1 MRRIAS
7 QIRSRLDIPRRVA
20 AATAIGILALPS
32 LILLSIARAEDFD
45 SSRLSG
51 NVTDTSGNPVAGA
64 AVWVNNVWSDR
75 TDEDPELAPGS
86 QLKTTTDKDGNYE
99 LRLRYSKTKK
109 TLSVAEVDVELRG
122 YVCAGRRE
130 KIPLHA
136 GNSTKLDFRLEKGEI
151 LAGTMRLPL
160 MPWDRGAPAEAIAER
175 SKRVFE
181 VVGNKLAG
189 LPLNVRCHQTDASGN
204 FEVFVPPGE
213 YTLRVLFYDGE
224 PLEWTGIKS
233 GQKNLV
239 LEVPAFEWSEA
250 NVGKVFDD
258 LWNVMD
264 RNYSHFILKKDVDW
278 SALRDKYRPTA
289 IKAKNSAEFVAV
301 LKEMLSHLGDL
312 HVWIETPAGI
322 VPTFNSGYTYNGNLD
337 VTLSHLD
344 DRVECGKF
352 AIVGRT
358 KGDGFGYFL
367 MLRQSA
373 ANEADVKTAVEAIQ
387 KLRSAP
393 AFVVDLRRANG
404 GNENLAL
411 LIASQFCAKKT
422 VYAKSKYRDGPEH
435 DHFGQAFERVLPRS
449 PDAYTR
455 PVVCL
460 IGPGAVSSGEGFV
473 KMMKCLPHVSTVG
486 MPTRGASGNPKPW
499 PLSRTRLTVY
509 YSSWVDM
516 LPNGEVYEGV
526 GIAPDTRVD
535 LPKDAYLTAD
545 PTLEKG
551 FDILRA
557 KLAGGNLQK
566 NSASHP

>member
-7 QIRSRLDIPRRVA
+7 QTGSRLVIPRRVVA
-20 AATAIGILALPS
+20 GTAVGLLTLPS

-45 SSRLSG
+45 SSRLYG
-51 NVTDTSGNPVAGA
+51 TVTDASGNPVAGA

-75 TDEDPELAPGS
+75 AEDLELAPGS

-99 LRLRYSKTKK
+99 LRLRYSKAKK
-109 TLSVAEVDVELRG
+109 TLSVGEVDVELRG

-151 LAGTMRLPL
+151 LTGTMRLPL
-160 MPWDRGAPAEAIAER
+160 MPWDRGAPAEAIAEK

-181 VVGNKLAG
+181 VVGNKLDG
-189 LPLNVRCHQTDASGN
+189 LPLNVRCHLTDANGN

-224 PLEWTGIKS
+224 PLEWSGIKS

-264 RNYSHFILKKDVDW
+264 QNYSHFFLKKDVDW

-289 IKAKNSAEFVAV
+289 IKAKNSAELVAV

-322 VPTFNSGYTYNGNLD
+322 VPTFQGGGYVYNGNRD
-337 VTLSHLD
+337 VTLSQLE

-352 AIVGRT
+352 GVVGKT
-358 KGDGFGYFL
+358 KQDGFGYFL

-373 ANEADVKTAVEAIQ
+373 ATKADVKAAVEAVQ
-387 KLRSAP
+387 RLRTAP
-393 AFVVDLRRANG
+393 AFVVDLRTANG
-404 GNENLAL
+404 GSEPLAL
-411 LIASQFCAKKT
+411 EIARLFCDKDA
-422 VYAKSKYRDGPEH
+422 VYAKSKYRNGPEH
-435 DHFGQAFERVLPRS
+435 DHFGQDFDRVLPRS
-449 PDAYTR
+449 LDAYTR

-460 IGPGAVSSGEGFV
+460 VGPGAVSSGEGFV

-551 FDILRA
+551 FEILRA
-557 KLAGGNLQK
+557 KLASGNLQK
-566 NSASHP
+566 NNASRP